1 MKKTTFNIS
10 FDEDKAS
17 ALVLYLS
24 QKGTSAEAELERALD
39 VLYGKTVPAG
49 VREFIDMRSGTV
61 SLSAVPKPKKPKPL
75 CRPVWRDT
83 ATNRVNTSPR
93 KQNAVWDGF
102 RPALRKSAGGT
113 KISR

>member
-24 QKGTSAEAELERALD
+24 QKGTELERALD
-39 VLYGKTVPAG
+39 ALYTKTVPAG

-61 SLSAVPKPKKPKPL
+61 SLSAVPKPRKPKPMKTEHNE
-75 CRPVWRDT
+75 VSE
-83 ATNRVNTSPR
+83 V
-93 KQNAVWDGF
+93 
-102 RPALRKSAGGT
+102 SANE
-113 KISR
+113 RH

>member
-61 SLSAVPKPKKPKPL
+61 SLSAVPNPKKPKSMKTEHTE
-75 CRPVWRDT
+75 VSE
-83 ATNRVNTSPR
+83 V
-93 KQNAVWDGF
+93 
-102 RPALRKSAGGT
+102 SANE
-113 KISR
+113 RH